1 MARKAGFGVRRGP
14 VTGGGRTCMLW
25 ALAWATDPGGLGGP
39 QGPPQHTGGPLSRLA
54 EVEWA
59 AQGKGGLWGPA
70 HHPVPFEEQL
80 KGKWTFSVALT

>member
-14 VTGGGRTCMLW
+14 VTGRGRTCALW
-25 ALAWATDPGGLGGP
+25 ALSWATDPGALKV
-39 QGPPQHTGGPLSRLA
+39 PPTHRQAAPRLA

-59 AQGKGGLWGPA
+59 AQGKGRLWGPA
-70 HHPVPFEEQL
+70 RHPVPFEEQL

>member
-1 MARKAGFGVRRGP
+1 
-14 VTGGGRTCMLW
+14 MLW

>member
-1 MARKAGFGVRRGP
+1 
-14 VTGGGRTCMLW
+14 MLW

-80 KGKWTFSVALT
+80 KVQLGPGLQPGVLRVRGLVFLF